1 MLCHAFKVWVSR
13 CSGFLGFVR
22 KTQNAPGRYLKKTI
36 PPTEKN
42 PAEGKWLFI
51 RMPSLALAGSITEL
65 VAMVMAVWR
74 ED

>member
-1 MLCHAFKVWVSR
+1 VGFWGLFAKPKMLQA
-13 CSGFLGFVR
+13 GI
-22 KTQNAPGRYLKKTI
+22 LKKLI

>member
-1 MLCHAFKVWVSR
+1 MLQA
-13 CSGFLGFVR
+13 GI
-22 KTQNAPGRYLKKTI
+22 LKKLI

-51 RMPSLALAGSITEL
+51 RMPSLALAGSFTEL
-65 VAMVMAVWR
+65 GAMVMEVWR